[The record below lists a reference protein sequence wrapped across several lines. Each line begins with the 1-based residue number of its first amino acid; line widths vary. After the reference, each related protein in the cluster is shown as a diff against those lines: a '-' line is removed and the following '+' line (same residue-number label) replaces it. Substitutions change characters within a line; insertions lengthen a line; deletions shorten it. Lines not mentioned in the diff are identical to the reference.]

1 MGKALEATAEIL
13 EVGSD
18 EAKRRA
24 IAKFIIR
31 VAKEDGSLDA
41 VALRDRA
48 VAALERMQDGRV
60 EIWLAPNV
68 LAKLKMLRRASES
81 YSDVILALTGVHAR
95 R

>member
-31 VAKEDGSLDA
+31 VAKESDSLDA

-48 VAALERMQDGRV
+48 VAALGGVAYCNLPAMGDDERVGPP
-60 EIWLAPNV
+60 L
-68 LAKLKMLRRASES
+68 
-81 YSDVILALTGVHAR
+81 
-95 R
+95 